1 MEEISLPLLTKMSSE
16 RTLAVQAELM
26 QQPDKSLALLAWTL
40 CLNVFGSGA
49 YSNACSLNGVQ
60 TRECGHTSR
69 SPLDSLESAI
79 GFHMRDWWQPTKA
92 NFFGH
97 LKKPQIIAALNE
109 AGLSGAARDA
119 EKMKK
124 GDAAEH
130 AEFHMKDNRWVPGW
144 MCSPRP
150 QTDATERADNL
161 ADAA

>member
-1 MEEISLPLLTKMSSE
+1 
-16 RTLAVQAELM
+16 
-26 QQPDKSLALLAWTL
+26 
-40 CLNVFGSGA
+40 
-49 YSNACSLNGVQ
+49 
-60 TRECGHTSR
+60 
-69 SPLDSLESAI
+69 AI

-130 AEFHMKDNRWVPGW
+130 AEFHMKDNCWVPGW
-144 MCSPRP
+144 MCAPRP
-150 QTDATERADNL
+150 QTDTTERTDNL